1 MTFMN
6 LQAVSDKVY
15 IRHDVNVNYR
25 NAVCKLM
32 GRYKNKIRV
41 DGITVILDHR
51 TDLLLNWEKK
61 IYMHYAVVHEFS
73 QKLKRPLRFQ
83 LAVTY
88 RSLKDPKKNYY
99 FAKVIEVTGFDATM
113 KKYLETVLPL
123 DGNHVEFNTA
133 LERVM
138 QNVPTRMRKATMR
151 IARDIWNKTKTP
163 QGPPETKAGTVSQ
176 E

>member
-1 MTFMN
+1 MDHRTI
-6 LQAVSDKVY
+6 SDKIY
-15 IRHDVNVNYR
+15 IRQNVNVNYR
-25 NAVCKLM
+25 NAVHKLM

-41 DGITVILDHR
+41 DGIEVILDHR

-61 IYMHYAVVHEFS
+61 IYLHYAVVHEFS

-113 KKYLETVLPL
+113 KKYLEAVLPL
-123 DGNHVEFNTA
+123 SGNHVEFNTA

-151 IARDIWNKTKTP
+151 IARDIWNKTKPP
-163 QGPPETKAGTVSQ
+163 QGPHETKAGTVS
-176 E
+176 

>member
-1 MTFMN
+1 MMRFTN
-6 LQAVSDKVY
+6 YKAVPNKIY
-15 IRHDVNVNYR
+15 IMQDVSVNYP
-25 NAVCKLM
+25 NTVHKLM
-32 GRYKNKIRV
+32 GRYKSKVRV

-61 IYMHYAVVHEFS
+61 IYLHYAVVHEFS

-83 LAVTY
+83 LAITY

-99 FAKVIEVTGFDATM
+99 FAKVIEVTGFDVTM

-123 DGNHVEFNTA
+123 GGNQAEFNTA

-151 IARDIWNKTKTP
+151 IAKDIQNKIKTP
-163 QGPPETKAGTVSQ
+163 HGPPETKVETVS
-176 E
+176 